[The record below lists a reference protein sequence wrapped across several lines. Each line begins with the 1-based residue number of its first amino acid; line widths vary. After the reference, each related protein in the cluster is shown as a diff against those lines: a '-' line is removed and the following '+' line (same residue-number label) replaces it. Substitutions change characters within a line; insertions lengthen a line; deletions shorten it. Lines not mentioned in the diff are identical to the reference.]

1 MIDLN
6 SVMSENTK
14 DIESVVS
21 WCSEIYDEKF
31 AEYFLNARVL
41 FERVQSKTH
50 PITDDELSQILIDL
64 PMKLFDVSEIL
75 NQFRLSYEVVK
86 LRNKQKESDLMKSSS
101 ETTAPKR
108 KSDAELQMIPDKLLV
123 TAFDSV
129 ITRVEN
135 EISFCRELIM
145 SSKKIWDARRK
156 TEQVNP
162 ISEVSD
168 LPDYNVKSYIKG

>member
-6 SVMSENTK
+6 SVLSENAE

-21 WCSEIYDEKF
+21 WCSDIYDGKF

-64 PMKLFDVSEIL
+64 PMKLFDVSEVL

-86 LRNKQKESDLMKSSS
+86 LRNKQKESDLIKSSS

-145 SSKKIWDARRK
+145 SAKKIWDARRK

-168 LPDYNVKSYIKG
+168 LPEYNVKSYIKG

>member
-21 WCSEIYDEKF
+21 WCSEIYGEKF

-64 PMKLFDVSEIL
+64 PMKLFDVSEVL

-86 LRNKQKESDLMKSSS
+86 LRNKQKESDLIKSSS